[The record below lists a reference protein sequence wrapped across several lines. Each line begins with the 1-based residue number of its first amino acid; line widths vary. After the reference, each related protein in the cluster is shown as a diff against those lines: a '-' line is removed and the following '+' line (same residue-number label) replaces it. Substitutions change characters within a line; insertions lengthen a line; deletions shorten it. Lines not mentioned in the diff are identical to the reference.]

1 MGVTCRCQPKMPY
14 IVDAIFRLLH
24 RTQGHNL
31 SHLLNILPFYYIQ
44 DLLEIS
50 WCYTISTEN

>member
-1 MGVTCRCQPKMPY
+1 MGVTGRCQPKMPY

-31 SHLLNILPFYYIQ
+31 SYLLNILPFYYI
-44 DLLEIS
+44 
-50 WCYTISTEN
+50 